1 MTQRDYIIDLVKE
14 FARFVALL
22 LGLIENK
29 DLAEAE
35 VQIDAFLTKYF
46 GLNAAFDFE
55 ELKDKFA
62 NKVLNISELSNV
74 LDVVLMRAKMYKHTQ
89 NEQSRADYQKALQ
102 IIELIEQRATT
113 YDMTLANKKKEVLTN
128 LA

>member
-29 DLAEAE
+29 DLAQAEA
-35 VQIDAFLTKYF
+35 QIDVFLTKYF

-55 ELKDKFA
+55 QLKEKFD
-62 NKVLNISELSNV
+62 NKVLNINELRGILDIV
-74 LDVVLMRAKMYKHTQ
+74 LLRAKMYQLTQ
-89 NEQSRADYQKALQ
+89 SEQSRADYQKALQ